1 MLTSRKKSPKRPHLS
16 ILLLGPSLV
25 NFLAEDVSFSQF
37 QGHTHTCKVMYTE
50 GWGLAGGLGHKF
62 KSEEAATSSQEV
74 TQNETHILTFLMKN
88 SKANVFIL
96 SRVHSANE
104 RLH

>member
-1 MLTSRKKSPKRPHLS
+1 MPTFEY
-16 ILLLGPSLV
+16 IITWASLV

-37 QGHTHTCKVMYTE
+37 QGHTHTRKVMYTE

-62 KSEEAATSSQEV
+62 KSEEAAPSGQEM
-74 TQNETHILTFLMKN
+74 TQNEHLGKTHILTFLMEN
-88 SKANVFIL
+88 SKANVFIPY
-96 SRVHSANE
+96 RVHSANE